1 MRKLLRF
8 AVKEAERQGADEAE
22 AFAST
27 VSESE
32 VFLENN
38 DIKQAKAQQSGS
50 IGLRVIVGGSLG
62 FYSVNRITKDSLR
75 DAAIM
80 AIKVAKAS
88 PPDRFNSLPRRAR
101 VTMLRGIYDK
111 SSESFGAAQSAAAAA
126 EMLNAAKSA
135 DPRIT
140 VDSGSFSAARINLYI
155 SNSAGLEL
163 SEKISTF
170 SWGIMG
176 MAIDGGEV
184 SSFDYQSGGTH
195 FTKKIDVR
203 RTAGEFTKT
212 VLESLRPKKIA
223 SFRGEMLLTPS
234 AVNELVEEV
243 ISHSINSDAVQKRSS
258 AFAGRIGKVVSSDL
272 LNVEDDATDRDALG
286 AASFDREGV
295 PHRRNVVIEKGVLK
309 KFLYNTYTAKKGG
322 VRSTGNAGGSPS
334 SPPSV
339 STTNFI
345 IRGGTS
351 SLDALI
357 SEMKRGII
365 VSRFSGNVNPVNGD
379 FSGVVKGGKLV
390 EKGSVVSA
398 VKEVM
403 VAGNMFR
410 ALKDL
415 DGVSKERKVLL
426 TSVLPY
432 VRFTN
437 ISFTGG

>member
-1 MRKLLRF
+1 MRDLLRF

-27 VSESE
+27 MSESE

-38 DIKQAKAQQSGS
+38 DTKQAKSQQSAS
-50 IGLRVIVGGSLG
+50 VGLRVIVNRSLG

-75 DAAIM
+75 NAAVM
-80 AIKVAKAS
+80 AIKVANAS
-88 PPDRFNSLPRRAR
+88 PPDRFNSLPGRAK
-101 VTMLRGIYDK
+101 VTLLRGIYDK
-111 SSESFGAAQSAAAAA
+111 SSESFGTVEAARAAAD
-126 EMLNAAKSA
+126 MLDAAKSA
-135 DPRIT
+135 DQRIT
-140 VDSGSFSAARINLYI
+140 IDSGSFSSARTNLYI
-155 SNSAGLEL
+155 SNSAGLDL

-176 MAIDGGEV
+176 MAIDGVEV
-184 SSFDYQSGGTH
+184 SNFDYQSAGTH
-195 FTKKIDVR
+195 FAKKVNVR
-203 RTAGEFTKT
+203 RTAGEFART
-212 VLESLRPKKIA
+212 VLESLKPKKIA
-223 SFRGEMLLTPS
+223 SFRGDMLLTPS
-234 AVNELVEEV
+234 AVNELIEEV

-258 AFAGRIGKVVSSDL
+258 AFAGKIGKAVSSDL
-272 LNVEDDATDRDALG
+272 LNVDDDATDTIALG

-295 PHRRNVVIEKGVLK
+295 PHRRNIVIEKGTLK
-309 KFLYNTYTAKKGG
+309 KFLYNTYTAKKGR
-322 VRSTGNAGGSPS
+322 VRTTGNAGGSPS

-345 IRGGTS
+345 IRAGTS
-351 SLDALI
+351 SLGSLI
-357 SEMKRGII
+357 SEMKKGII

-403 VAGNMFR
+403 VAGNIFR

-426 TSVLPY
+426 SSVLPHM
-432 VRFTN
+432 RFTN